1 MFKNLF
7 TPQPQVEVIDVDL
20 DPRATPGV
28 EAPSPNELSRWLD
41 GNVEIIDL
49 GDAKR
54 DEMIQPTTWHDK
66 D

>member
-28 EAPSPNELSRWLD
+28 EAAIRE
-41 GNVEIIDL
+41 
-49 GDAKR
+49 
-54 DEMIQPTTWHDK
+54 
-66 D
+66 